1 MPARADGQRRFML
14 AAGLVPHRN
23 GSRGTYAPEV
33 GSQRTSRILTCRSP
47 YCQLLSHGFFL
58 PQHTAEQLS
67 RGRTR
72 EFLYDHDFPGQ
83 LVGCNLALAE
93 CDQLVGGDELPRLQ
107 HNEGFGNLAAH
118 LVRHSDD
125 SNIGNSWVRGEGHL
139 NFLRP
144 NAVTRTLDDVVLP

>member
-1 MPARADGQRRFML
+1 MVAGTLTHRRWALSALPGFS
-14 AAGLVPHRN
+14 A
-23 GSRGTYAPEV
+23 
-33 GSQRTSRILTCRSP
+33 CRSSP

-93 CDQLVGGDELPRLQ
+93 RDQLFGADGLARLQ

-118 LVRHSDD
+118 LVGHPDD
-125 SNIGNSWVRGEGHL
+125 SNISHSRVGGNGNL

-144 NAVTRTLDDVVLP
+144 DTVTRTLDDVVLP